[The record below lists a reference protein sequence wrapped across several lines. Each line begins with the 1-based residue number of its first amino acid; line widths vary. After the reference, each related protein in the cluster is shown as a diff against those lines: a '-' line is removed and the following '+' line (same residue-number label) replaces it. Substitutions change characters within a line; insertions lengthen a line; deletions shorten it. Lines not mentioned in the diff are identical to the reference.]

1 MIQPL
6 VEAGHRVLLF
16 DQVGCGRSDKPDQE
30 SDYTYERH
38 IGWNIDLLVKRD
50 SPKVSMSVRS
60 AMTSVPGL
68 LPMQVNHLHVKNA
81 TILLQDWGGL
91 LGLRVV
97 AAHPGRFSRLVIANT
112 MLPTCDDDFFK
123 VSPGFYSWKTFNF
136 RTMLK
141 DDVWMEERGG
151 RWPGQIM
158 AQKAV
163 GPSNPVMDD
172 AERAAYDAPYPEDKY
187 KAGARMFPELVPTPS
202 TDPTG
207 RPAMR
212 EAENNAAAW
221 ASGLDI
227 VRS

>member
-1 MIQPL
+1 
-6 VEAGHRVLLF
+6 
-16 DQVGCGRSDKPDQE
+16 
-30 SDYTYERH
+30 
-38 IGWNIDLLVKRD
+38 
-50 SPKVSMSVRS
+50 
-60 AMTSVPGL
+60 
-68 LPMQVNHLHVKNA
+68 
-81 TILLQDWGGL
+81 
-91 LGLRVV
+91 
-97 AAHPGRFSRLVIANT
+97 
-112 MLPTCDDDFFK
+112 
-123 VSPGFYSWKTFNF
+123 
-136 RTMLK
+136 
-141 DDVWMEERGG
+141 MEERGG